1 MDPHGAGQEVSAV
14 VKVTMLLADAAQAVD
29 GKLYILGGGWTI
41 TGPDPIPSAIALQIK
56 VPWDR
61 ANRRHT
67 FELTLLDG
75 DGVLALLQ
83 PNPEAPPQPLQI
95 SGQFEVGRP
104 AGVLP
109 GTPLDA
115 VVALSIGPLPLPP
128 GGRYVWELKIDGRT
142 EEDWHLPFSTRPASG
157 PARLVS

>member
-1 MDPHGAGQEVSAV
+1 

-29 GKLYILGGGWTI
+29 GKLYVLGGGWTI

-75 DGVLALLQ
+75 DGVQVLLQ
-83 PNPEAPPQPLQI
+83 SSPEAQPEPLQI
-95 SGQFEVGRP
+95 GGEFEVGRP
-104 AGVLP
+104 VGVLP

-115 VVALSIGPLPLPP
+115 VLALNIGPLPLPP

-142 EEDWHLPFSTRPASG
+142 EDDWHLPFSTHPGPG
-157 PARLVS
+157 PARIAS